1 MGTDRS
7 FMQAHSAEGLMDTP
21 DDREATIRVNFGSGL
36 HAAAGRSVDASA
48 YERYIGR
55 WSRLFVPA
63 VLTAAKVAGGNRVL
77 DVATGPGEAAL
88 VAMSVVKPAGLVI
101 GADIS
106 PAMLT
111 AARARLGDES
121 FQPVATDGQA
131 LAFRDGSF
139 DAVVCQLGLQFF
151 PDPARG
157 LTEFRRILRVG
168 GCTAV
173 CVISTPDRAPMWG
186 ILADVLSHHLP
197 DQREALHLGFAL
209 ADPERLEHLL
219 RTAGFRDVR
228 VKREMRQGTIESFD
242 AYWAPIEA
250 GTGQIPQAYRALP
263 ESSRRAVREEVQARL
278 VPFGSNGR
286 LVMSVEMLI
295 GAGRA

>member
-1 MGTDRS
+1 
-7 FMQAHSAEGLMDTP
+7 MDTP
-21 DDREATIRVNFGSGL
+21 ENRGAPIRVHFGSGL
-36 HAAAGRSVDASA
+36 HAAAGRPVDAAA
-48 YERYIGR
+48 YGQYLGR

-63 VLTAAKVAGGNRVL
+63 LLAAAEVTGGDRVL

-88 VAMSVVKPAGLVI
+88 IALAMVTPAGRVI

-111 AARARLGDES
+111 AARARLGEGS
-121 FQPVATDGQA
+121 FQPVAMDGQA

-157 LTEFRRILRVG
+157 LAEFRRVLHTGR
-168 GCTAV
+168 CTAV
-173 CVISTPDRAPMWG
+173 CVVSTPDRAPMWG
-186 ILADVLSHHLP
+186 VLAEALSRHLP
-197 DQREALHLGFAL
+197 EQRDTLHLTFAL
-209 ADPERLEHLL
+209 ADTERLTHLL
-219 RTAGFRDVR
+219 RMAGFRDVR
-228 VKREMRQGTIESFD
+228 VTREMRQGIIASFD
-242 AYWAPIEA
+242 DYWAPIEA
-250 GTGQIPQAYRALP
+250 GTGQLPQAYRALP
-263 ESSRRAVREEVQARL
+263 ASRRRAVREEVEARL
-278 VPFGSNGR
+278 AAFESDGR

>member
-1 MGTDRS
+1 
-7 FMQAHSAEGLMDTP
+7 MDTP
-21 DDREATIRVNFGSGL
+21 ANPEGPVRVNFGSGL
-36 HAAAGRSVDASA
+36 HAAAGRPVDAFA

-63 VLTAAKVAGGNRVL
+63 VLAAAEVAKGDRVL
-77 DVATGPGEAAL
+77 DIATGPGEAAL
-88 VAMSVVKPAGLVI
+88 GAMAIVKPAGLVI

-111 AARARLGDES
+111 AACARLGTGS

-139 DAVVCQLGLQFF
+139 DAVVCQLGLMFF
-151 PDPARG
+151 PDPERG
-157 LTEFRRILRVG
+157 LAEFRRVLRAG

-186 ILADVLSHHLP
+186 VFADALSRHLP
-197 DQREALHLGFAL
+197 DQREALHLSFAL
-209 ADPERLEHLL
+209 ADTERLEHLL

-228 VKREMRQGTIESFD
+228 VKPEAHQGTMESFD
-242 AYWAPIEA
+242 DYWAPIEA
-250 GTGQIPQAYRALP
+250 GTGQMPQAYRALP

-278 VPFGSNGR
+278 AEFEVGGR
-286 LVMSVEMLI
+286 
-295 GAGRA
+295 RKP